1 MKLNDYKPGIEK
13 CLSPF
18 IKKTKD
24 NALAVS
30 ALLKILKIF
39 ATKDFQKSFI
49 KELSKNGSKS

>member
-1 MKLNDYKPGIEK
+1 MKLNNYKTGIEK
-13 CLSPF
+13 CLSPL

-30 ALLKILKIF
+30 ALLKILQIF

-49 KELSKNGSKS
+49 KELSKNDPKS